1 MNQDKYIRSFFTKK
15 EKKDLRSTA
24 SGDYAVA
31 HNRRM
36 DMIIRIIA
44 VVCAIAIWIF
54 NVIGDS
60 ATKEF
65 TNFNVSA
72 KGIALVQ
79 KSYTVEYDITQVNF
93 KIHGKGNHISQISES
108 DVQVYVDISSLN
120 LSNIKDSQTFDLPLN
135 YEVKNKSVSVVFT
148 DKSRETIKVIIT
160 KK

>member
-1 MNQDKYIRSFFTKK
+1 MNHDKSIISFFTKK
-15 EKKDLRSTA
+15 EKQDLRTTA
-24 SGDYAVA
+24 SGDYAVVR
-31 HNRRM
+31 NRRV
-36 DMIIRIIA
+36 DMVIRILS
-44 VVCAIAIWIF
+44 VVCAIAIWTF

-60 ATKEF
+60 ASKDF

-93 KIHGKGNHISQISES
+93 KIQGKGSQISQISDS
-108 DVQVYVDISSLN
+108 DVQVYVDISTLN
-120 LSNIKDSQTFDLPLN
+120 LSNINGSQTFDLPLI
-135 YEVKNKSVSVVFT
+135 YDVKNKTLNVVFT